1 MRRREFMG
9 LLGGAAAAWP
19 FAARAQVRDRAVRV
33 GFLLSAKLGE
43 VDACLAGLHDL
54 GWVQGSNLQV
64 EYRFADGDDRRLPA
78 LAAELAAL
86 NVDVIVTGA
95 TGVFA
100 ARRATAS
107 IPIVAGATTDLVAAG
122 LAASLAHPGGNVT
135 GQTFFHPQLISKRL
149 EMLKAVTPSLARAA
163 VVMVRGSG
171 ANPEVM
177 RVVSATATTLS
188 VELRPIEVGGPGEF
202 EAAFPDAE
210 TERVGGFLTTDHPL
224 FIVNAEAMTALALT
238 RGLPWIG
245 SPDVA
250 SRGAM
255 IGYGVDILEMFRHA
269 AIFVD
274 KILKGAKPADIP
286 IEQATKFKTIIN
298 LKTAKALGVEIPPTL
313 FASADEVIE

>member
-1 MRRREFMG
+1 MTRREFMG

-43 VDACLAGLHDL
+43 LDAFLAGLRDL
-54 GWVQGSNLQV
+54 GWVEGSNLHV

-135 GQTFFHPQLISKRL
+135 GQTFFHPQSSRSG
-149 EMLKAVTPSLARAA
+149 LKC
-163 VVMVRGSG
+163 
-171 ANPEVM
+171 
-177 RVVSATATTLS
+177 
-188 VELRPIEVGGPGEF
+188 
-202 EAAFPDAE
+202 
-210 TERVGGFLTTDHPL
+210 
-224 FIVNAEAMTALALT
+224 
-238 RGLPWIG
+238 
-245 SPDVA
+245 
-250 SRGAM
+250 
-255 IGYGVDILEMFRHA
+255 
-269 AIFVD
+269 
-274 KILKGAKPADIP
+274 
-286 IEQATKFKTIIN
+286 
-298 LKTAKALGVEIPPTL
+298 
-313 FASADEVIE
+313 